1 MFSNN
6 GIFVP
11 VSETMVLNFLKAIL
25 IGLAASIP
33 LGPLGIVCIQ
43 KTLSKGR
50 WAGFAVG
57 VGSSIADT
65 FYAAIA
71 LFSVS
76 FISEFLDRNYDWVML
91 IGGVIILFIGLQIAL
106 KNPIKDLRRPSAEV
120 LSSRHIREVGR
131 GLLMTITN
139 PGALVLML
147 GLFAFFHL
155 DMGESYSTYDVL
167 FVLSGILLGTAA
179 WWFLLSSGISLFR
192 KRFRLRQMLI
202 INRISGIII
211 ALLGLASLAE
221 GLAQIIFHQ
230 SLL

>member
-1 MFSNN
+1 
-6 GIFVP
+6 
-11 VSETMVLNFLKAIL
+11 MVLNFLKAIL

-43 KTLSKGR
+43 KSLDKGR

-76 FISEFLDRNYDWVML
+76 FISEFLNRNYDWVML
-91 IGGVIILFIGLQIAL
+91 IGGAIILLIGLQIAL
-106 KNPIKDLRRPSAEV
+106 KNPIKDLNRPSTEA
-120 LSSRHIREVGR
+120 LSTRHIREIGR

-147 GLFAFFHL
+147 GLFAFFKL
-155 DMGESYSTYDVL
+155 DLGSSYSTLDVL
-167 FVLSGILLGTAA
+167 FVLSGIFLGTAT

-192 KRFRLRQMLI
+192 KRFHLRQMLV
-202 INRISGIII
+202 INRISGSLI
-211 ALLGLASLAE
+211 ALLGLASLIE
-221 GLAQIIFHQ
+221 GLARLILHQ
-230 SLL
+230 SFIGL

>member
-1 MFSNN
+1 
-6 GIFVP
+6 
-11 VSETMVLNFLKAIL
+11 MVLNFLKAIM
-25 IGLAASIP
+25 IGLAAAIP

-57 VGSSIADT
+57 VGSSVADV

-76 FISEFLDRNYDWVML
+76 FISDFLDRNYDWVML
-91 IGGVIILFIGLQIAL
+91 IGGVIILLVGLQIAL
-106 KNPIKDLRRPSAEV
+106 KNPIKDLRRPNAEV
-120 LSSRHIREVGR
+120 MSSRHLREGGR
-131 GLLMTITN
+131 GVLMTITN

-147 GLFAFFHL
+147 GLFAFFKL
-155 DMGESYSTYDVL
+155 DMGASYSTYDVL
-167 FVLSGILLGTAA
+167 FVLSGILLGTAG

-202 INRISGIII
+202 INRISGTII
-211 ALLGLASLAE
+211 ALIGLASLVE
-221 GLAQIIFHQ
+221 GIARLVFHQ
-230 SLL
+230 SF

>member
-1 MFSNN
+1 ML
-6 GIFVP
+6 
-11 VSETMVLNFLKAIL
+11 LNFLKAIL

-43 KTLSKGR
+43 KTLDKGR

-57 VGSSIADT
+57 LGSSIADC

-91 IGGVIILFIGLQIAL
+91 IGGVIILLIGLQIAL
-106 KNPIKDLRRPSAEV
+106 KNPIKDLRRPKAEA
-120 LSSRHIREVGR
+120 LSSRHVREVGR

-155 DMGESYSTYDVL
+155 DMGSYYTTLDVL
-167 FVLSGILLGTAA
+167 FVLSGILVGTAT

-192 KRFRLRQMLI
+192 KRFHLRQMLV
-202 INRISGIII
+202 INRVSGTLI
-211 ALLGLASLAE
+211 ALLGLASLVE
-221 GLAQIIFHQ
+221 GLARIIFHQ
-230 SLL
+230 SLMGI

>member
-1 MFSNN
+1 
-6 GIFVP
+6 
-11 VSETMVLNFLKAIL
+11 MVLYFIKAIL

-57 VGSSIADT
+57 LGSSLADT
-65 FYAAIA
+65 FYATIA
-71 LFSVS
+71 LLSVS
-76 FISEFLDRNYDWVML
+76 FISEFLNRNNDWVML
-91 IGGVIILFIGLQIAL
+91 IGGIIILIIGLQIAF
-106 KNPIKDLRRPSAEV
+106 KNPIKDLRRPNAGSFG
-120 LSSRHIREVGR
+120 SRHFQEVGR

-155 DMGESYSTYDVL
+155 DLGDSYKTVDVL
-167 FVLSGILLGTAA
+167 AVLAGIFLGTAA

-192 KRFRLRQMLI
+192 KRFQLRQMLI
-202 INRISGIII
+202 INRISGALI

-221 GLAQIIFHQ
+221 GLAQLIFHQ
-230 SLL
+230 SLI

>member
-1 MFSNN
+1 
-6 GIFVP
+6 
-11 VSETMVLNFLKAIL
+11 MVLNFLKAIL

-43 KTLSKGR
+43 KTLDKGR

-57 VGSSIADT
+57 LGSSVADC

-91 IGGVIILFIGLQIAL
+91 IGGVIILLIGLQIAL
-106 KNPIKDLRRPSAEV
+106 KNPIKDLRRPKQEV
-120 LSSRHIREVGR
+120 LSSRHIREIGR
-131 GLLMTITN
+131 GLLMTIMN

-147 GLFAFFHL
+147 GLFAFFKL
-155 DMGESYSTYDVL
+155 DLGSSYSTFDVL
-167 FVLSGILLGTAA
+167 FVLSGIFLGTAA

-192 KRFRLRQMLI
+192 RRFRLRQMLI
-202 INRISGIII
+202 INRISGTLI
-211 ALLGLASLAE
+211 ALLGLASLIE
-221 GLAQIIFHQ
+221 GLARLILHQ
-230 SLL
+230 SFIGL